1 MDDSCI
7 TALDLTQVLETP
19 TATEPETAREKKF
32 KKQLRHAMQTNI
44 HRKLPEQEQKPV
56 ARSQKRKV

>member
-1 MDDSCI
+1 MGDSCI
-7 TALDLTQVLETP
+7 AALDLTQVLETP
-19 TATEPETAREKKF
+19 TEPETAREKKF